1 MKLVEDH
8 VGRFAH
14 TLNIVEKEVRVL
26 ENASTRLFSH
36 HLIDMA
42 ETPGSVIDNLN
53 RMEKLRL
60 LGDVRAWLLARK
72 LRNKLV
78 HEYVEDP
85 AEFAEALNQA
95 KEFAGMMIETAKS
108 MRQYAE
114 NELGLPL
121 ALYNVK

>member
-8 VGRFAH
+8 VGRFVH
-14 TLNIVEKEVRVL
+14 TLAIVEKEVRVL